1 MTSKKNFFILT
12 LSLLILLSGVS
23 IYYSIYN
30 ALKDGGSADLYHIYH
45 STRLFLNKIN
55 PYEESG
61 YIEFTVPPYSHGVFL
76 IYSPIA
82 SLDYEFAK
90 ILWVLLNILTTIAI
104 LVIFSRF
111 SKLTYAESI
120 LISLIFSC
128 SLPFR
133 VSIGNGQ
140 NSILILFVFCAFF
153 IKNQNLKTFILGFSF
168 VKYSFAVVTLFYL
181 LIKYNLKYLIVS
193 LFIIIS
199 SWLIFS
205 LKINQNVIHTLFQP
219 LQIISTSFAFGFE
232 RGDFLTILN
241 NFNKPTSINSLNII
255 NIFLCLCFGF
265 FLSIIIKKAS
275 INNNNLLIVALLA
288 IANLLI
294 VPHIIYD
301 YVFLLPSLFYSW
313 KYKKSVF
320 GIISISIIF
329 YFWFGIKIIYYLN
342 YYIFSFSELNPI
354 PSITEKVINFIMLLM
369 LFCSNL
375 SLKKI
380 K

>member
-1 MTSKKNFFILT
+1 
-12 LSLLILLSGVS
+12 
-23 IYYSIYN
+23 
-30 ALKDGGSADLYHIYH
+30 
-45 STRLFLNKIN
+45 
-55 PYEESG
+55 
-61 YIEFTVPPYSHGVFL
+61 
-76 IYSPIA
+76 
-82 SLDYEFAK
+82 
-90 ILWVLLNILTTIAI
+90 
-104 LVIFSRF
+104 
-111 SKLTYAESI
+111 
-120 LISLIFSC
+120 
-128 SLPFR
+128 LPFR

-153 IKNQNLKTFILGFSF
+153 IKNQNLKTFILGFSS
-168 VKYSFAVVTLFYL
+168 VKYSFAVVKFFYL

-199 SWLIFS
+199 NWLIFS

-241 NFNKPTSINSLNII
+241 NFNKPTSINSLSII

-294 VPHIIYD
+294 IPHIIYD

-313 KYKKSVF
+313 KYKKTVF

-342 YYIFSFSELNPI
+342 YYIFSFPELNPI

>member
-1 MTSKKNFFILT
+1 MNLKKNFFILT

-23 IYYSIYN
+23 VYYSIYN
-30 ALKDGGSADLYHIYH
+30 ALKDGGSPDLYHIYH
-45 STRLFLNKIN
+45 STLLFLNKIN
-55 PYEESG
+55 PYEGSG

-90 ILWVLLNILTTIAI
+90 ILWLLLNILSTIVV
-104 LVIFSRF
+104 LFIFSRF
-111 SKLTYAESI
+111 SKLTYAENI
-120 LISLIFSC
+120 LISLIFFG

-133 VSIGNGQ
+133 NCIGSGQ
-140 NSILILFVFCAFF
+140 NSILILFIFCAFF
-153 IKNQNLKTFILGFSF
+153 IKNKNFKIFILGFSF
-168 VKYSFAVVTLFYL
+168 IKYSFSVVTLFYL

-193 LFIIIS
+193 LFIVIA

-205 LKINQNVIHTLFQP
+205 LKINQNIIHTLFQP

-232 RGDFLTILN
+232 RGDLLTILN
-241 NFNKPTSINSLNII
+241 NINKPALINNLNII
-255 NIFLCLCFGF
+255 NIFLCLCFGL
-265 FLSIIIKKAS
+265 FLSIQIMKAS
-275 INNNNLLIVALLA
+275 INNKLLIVSLLA
-288 IANLLI
+288 IANLSI

-320 GIISISIIF
+320 GVISIGIIF
-329 YFWFGIKIIYYLN
+329 YFWFGIQIIDYLN
-342 YYIFSFSELNPI
+342 YYIFSFPELNPI
-354 PSITEKVINFIMLLM
+354 PSITQKVINFIMLLI
-369 LFCSNL
+369 LFYSNL

>member
-1 MTSKKNFFILT
+1 MNLKKIFFILT
-12 LSLLILLSGVS
+12 VSLLILLSGISV
-23 IYYSIYN
+23 YYSIYN
-30 ALKDGGSADLYHIYH
+30 ALKEGGSPDLYLIYR
-45 STRLFLNKIN
+45 STLLFLNEIN
-55 PYEESG
+55 PYVG
-61 YIEFTVPPYSHGVFL
+61 NRNIEFTAPPYSHGVFL

-82 SLDYEFAK
+82 LLDYEFAK
-90 ILWVLLNILTTIAI
+90 ILWVLLNIFTTIAV

-120 LISLIFSC
+120 LISLIFFC
-128 SLPFR
+128 SLSFR
-133 VSIGNGQ
+133 ICIGNGQ
-140 NSILILFVFCAFF
+140 NSILILFVFCVFF
-153 IKNQNLKTFILGFSF
+153 IKNKNFKILILGFSF
-168 VKYSFAVVTLFYL
+168 IKYNFAVVTLFYL

-193 LFIIIS
+193 LIIVIA

-205 LKINQNVIHTLFQP
+205 LKINQNIIHTLFQP

-232 RGDFLTILN
+232 RGDLLTVLN
-241 NFNKPTSINSLNII
+241 NFNKPASINNLNII
-255 NIFLCLCFGF
+255 NILLCLCFGF
-265 FLSIIIKKAS
+265 FLSIKIMKAS
-275 INNNNLLIVALLA
+275 INNNNLLIVSLLA
-288 IANLLI
+288 IANLSI

-320 GIISISIIF
+320 GVISIGIIF

-342 YYIFSFSELNPI
+342 YYIFSFPELNPI
-354 PSITEKVINFIMLLM
+354 PSITEKVINFILLLI
-369 LFCSNL
+369 LFYSNL